1 MKLFRYVIFSHYST
15 LSFPVMFRYSQKA
28 KKFRKEINQFYLKS
42 LIRVPKKFE
51 GFFSNFYDFLRI
63 SELYFL
69 TVIYFW
75 LENKNH
81 PHKVPKLCLQQ
92 KINGDRQGISCAD
105 RTVLIFTTH
114 LCIAHFFS
122 PTLGVQSDKE
132 LWFFLQAPANSQV
145 ISINV
150 HLRKLG

>member
-1 MKLFRYVIFSHYST
+1 MNLWCPDFFMILHSKFTDFKKQQHVCAFPKRNFGLLNCSDKSFFPIF
-15 LSFPVMFRYSQKA
+15 
-28 KKFRKEINQFYLKS
+28 
-42 LIRVPKKFE
+42 
-51 GFFSNFYDFLRI
+51 
-63 SELYFL
+63 YFL

-150 HLRKLG
+150 HFRKLG